1 MDMIEVSMIDVSW
14 TTPPAAREALAC
26 PPVAVAPDALHVDA
40 LDDDVLE
47 DDVLGKAGIVPG
59 WSRGLPAGTVAR
71 IRDYMLA
78 HIGESISLEALA
90 RVACMSR
97 FHFARRFRQST
108 GCSPMAFLL
117 RMRIQRARCLLEEG
131 ECKIADI
138 AAELGF
144 FDQSHFTRTFRRTI
158 GMSPR
163 AYARSCT

>member
-14 TTPPAAREALAC
+14 TAPTDAR
-26 PPVAVAPDALHVDA
+26 DALHDVA
-40 LDDDVLE
+40 LRDDVPDE
-47 DDVLGKAGIVPG
+47 VGIAPRWG
-59 WSRGLPAGTVAR
+59 RGLPPGTVAR
-71 IRDYMLA
+71 IRDYMFT

-108 GCSPMAFLL
+108 GYSPMTFLL
-117 RMRIQRARCLLEEG
+117 HVRIHRARRLLEEG
-131 ECKIADI
+131 ESKIADI

-163 AYARSCT
+163 AYAHSYARCAKAVLS

>member
-1 MDMIEVSMIDVSW
+1 MDMIEVSTIEVSW
-14 TTPPAAREALAC
+14 TPHTDAGDALAC
-26 PPVAVAPDALHVDA
+26 PPVAVSPDALHAD
-40 LDDDVLE
+40 
-47 DDVLGKAGIVPG
+47 KASIVTRWG
-59 WSRGLPAGTVAR
+59 RGLPPGTVAR

-117 RMRIQRARCLLEEG
+117 HVRIQRARRLLEAG
-131 ECKIADI
+131 ESKIADI

-163 AYARSCT
+163 AYARSCTRCAALS

>member
-14 TTPPAAREALAC
+14 TTPPGARGALAC
-26 PPVAVAPDALHVDA
+26 PPGAVSPTALHDDA
-40 LDDDVLE
+40 LDDDVL
-47 DDVLGKAGIVPG
+47 DKAGIVPR
-59 WSRGLPAGTVAR
+59 WSRGLPPGTVAR

-108 GCSPMAFLL
+108 GCSPMVFLL

-131 ECKIADI
+131 ESKIADI

-144 FDQSHFTRTFRRTI
+144 FDQSHFTRTFRRTT

>member
-1 MDMIEVSMIDVSW
+1 MDMIEVAMIDVSW
-14 TTPPAAREALAC
+14 TTQTDARDVAYPAM
-26 PPVAVAPDALHVDA
+26 VASH
-40 LDDDVLE
+40 DVSHR
-47 DDVLGKAGIVPG
+47 VRIVPCWG
-59 WSRGLPAGTVAR
+59 RGLPPGTVAR

-78 HIGESISLEALA
+78 HIGESISLETLA

-117 RMRIQRARCLLEEG
+117 HMRIQRARCLLEEG
-131 ECKIADI
+131 ESKIADI

-163 AYARSCT
+163 AYARSSSAGRITCERAATSG

>member
-14 TTPPAAREALAC
+14 PTPPDAGEALAC
-26 PPVAVAPDALHVDA
+26 PPVAVSPDALHA
-40 LDDDVLE
+40 DVPDE
-47 DDVLGKAGIVPG
+47 TNIGPRWGH
-59 WSRGLPAGTVAR
+59 GLPPGTVAR

-108 GCSPMAFLL
+108 GCSPMTFLL
-117 RMRIQRARCLLEEG
+117 HVRIQRARRLLEAG
-131 ECKIADI
+131 ESKIADI

>member
-14 TTPPAAREALAC
+14 TAPTDARDANALR
-26 PPVAVAPDALHVDA
+26 
-40 LDDDVLE
+40 DDVPDE
-47 DDVLGKAGIVPG
+47 VGIAPRWG
-59 WSRGLPAGTVAR
+59 RGLPPGTVAR
-71 IRDYMLA
+71 IRNYMLA

-108 GCSPMAFLL
+108 GCSPMTFLL
-117 RMRIQRARCLLEEG
+117 HVRIQRARCLLEEG
-131 ECKIADI
+131 ESKIADI

-144 FDQSHFTRTFRRTI
+144 FDQSHFTRTFRRNI

-163 AYARSCT
+163 AYARSCPRCAKTVLS

>member
-14 TTPPAAREALAC
+14 TTPTDARDALAC
-26 PPVAVAPDALHVDA
+26 PPVAVSPDALYDDA
-40 LDDDVLE
+40 LDDDLLDEV
-47 DDVLGKAGIVPG
+47 GIVPRWG
-59 WSRGLPAGTVAR
+59 RGLPPGTVVR

-78 HIGESISLEALA
+78 HIGESISLETLA

-117 RMRIQRARCLLEEG
+117 HMRIQRARCLLEEG
-131 ECKIADI
+131 ESKIADI

>member
-1 MDMIEVSMIDVSW
+1 MDMIEVSMAHVSW
-14 TTPPAAREALAC
+14 TTPPDARHALAC
-26 PPVAVAPDALHVDA
+26 PPVAVSPGTLHDDALQ
-40 LDDDVLE
+40 DVLAE
-47 DDVLGKAGIVPG
+47 VAIVPCWG
-59 WSRGLPAGTVAR
+59 RGLPPGTVAR
-71 IRDYMLA
+71 IHDYMAA

-117 RMRIQRARCLLEEG
+117 HMRIQRARFLLEEG
-131 ECKIADI
+131 ESKIADI

-144 FDQSHFTRTFRRTI
+144 FDQSHFTRTFRRAI

-163 AYARSCT
+163 AYARSCM